1 MQTNEDLVCS
11 ICGGEDL
18 SGKVYSTLTLTAGYG
33 SVEHDMEV
41 VKVPLCGECCDKLF
55 AELSRCR
62 GAVIES
68 PW

>member
-1 MQTNEDLVCS
+1 MQANEDFMCS

-18 SGKVYSTLTLTAGYG
+18 PGKVYSTITLTAGYG
-33 SVEHDMEV
+33 STHDMECV
-41 VKVPLCGECCDKLF
+41 RVQLCGECCDKLF
-55 AELSRCR
+55 AELSRLR